1 MNAITKKTQER
12 EELEALL
19 PWHAAGTL
27 GRKDAQRVDQALK
40 SDIELQRRFALV
52 REEFGETIHLNETL
66 GAPSARAM
74 NKLMAG
80 IEKESGPA
88 KQVTPRFSF
97 GTWLSEKFGGFSART
112 LAYAGTAAAVIIVAQ
127 AGLIGS
133 MYRTDGGAEMSYG
146 DTSRGL
152 DTPAPNSKLQ
162 SKETDLAVGTFM
174 FIGFVPSA
182 TNGDVTS
189 FLENNKLVLVDG
201 PRAGKLYKVRVSA
214 NAMSKDQ
221 VDALANRLKENRG
234 VVSVVLPDTTA
245 R

>member
-1 MNAITKKTQER
+1 MNAVTKNSAPEG
-12 EELEALL
+12 EDIEALL

-27 GRKDAQRVDQALK
+27 SRKDAQRVEQALK
-40 SDIELQRRFALV
+40 GDIELQRRLALV

-88 KQVTPRFSF
+88 KQVTPRFSL
-97 GTWLSEKFGGFSART
+97 GAWMSEKFGGFSPRA

-133 MYRTDGGAEMSYG
+133 MYVSDG
-146 DTSRGL
+146 DTGGYRGIEVGPYG
-152 DTPAPNSKLQ
+152 TS
-162 SKETDLAVGTFM
+162 SKESQGNLAVGTFV
-174 FIGFVPSA
+174 FIGFVSSA

-189 FLENNKLVLVDG
+189 FLQNNKLVLVDG
-201 PRAGKLYKVRVSA
+201 PLPAKLYKVRVSA

-221 VDALANRLKENRG
+221 VDALANRLKESRG
-234 VVSVVLPDTTA
+234 VVSVVLPDTTTQ
-245 R
+245 